1 VQPFIE
7 NPVDPDRMNLSWNWE
22 RGGAHD
28 SQIVLDDWARLD
40 EFIDRLPDPQKDPDL
55 AALVPVAE
63 RAHAEDRYL
72 LFSFWNLFFERPW
85 MLRGMENTL
94 TDFYLEEENVIRL
107 NDAMCAQYC
116 RYIDCAARL
125 LEPDGFFSSD
135 DLGHQTSPMMSPEIF
150 HRLIYPY
157 CVRVARSVHNHQMH
171 FWLHICGDNTLLL
184 PDLISAGVDMFHPV
198 QKHTMDEAAVAREF
212 GGRIGFLAGNGIVA
226 GTPLE
231 NVDAFL
237 DEAMIYGTTHRNA
250 AARVGGGRPERVAR
264 LDGLQ

>member
-1 VQPFIE
+1 
-7 NPVDPDRMNLSWNWE
+7 
-22 RGGAHD
+22 
-28 SQIVLDDWARLD
+28 
-40 EFIDRLPDPQKDPDL
+40 
-55 AALVPVAE
+55 
-63 RAHAEDRYL
+63 
-72 LFSFWNLFFERPW
+72 
-85 MLRGMENTL
+85 
-94 TDFYLEEENVIRL
+94 
-107 NDAMCAQYC
+107 
-116 RYIDCAARL
+116 
-125 LEPDGFFSSD
+125 
-135 DLGHQTSPMMSPEIF
+135 
-150 HRLIYPY
+150 
-157 CVRVARSVHNHQMH
+157 MH
-171 FWLHICGDNTLLL
+171 FWLHSCGDNTLLL